1 MGSLAKAKRILI
13 FAAYFLPSVGGYETN
28 ICELSKRL
36 IQRGYQIDVITCNA
50 ENVPKSRK
58 FLTYDKLD
66 GIFVYRLPS
75 WNILGGNYPI
85 PKPSLTTFRILFR
98 LLRNDYDLVNTQ
110 GRIFLTSFL
119 GLIFAK
125 LKRIHLVHTE
135 RGTRP
140 AASRGVINLVRIIND
155 YTMGRLIIRSACKTI
170 GVSQDTCNFL
180 KKMGAKEAI
189 LIHNGINTNI
199 FKRKELS
206 QPDIKVTI
214 TFVGRLVYGKGVQ
227 NLILAFPE
235 LTRKTRARLLIIGD
249 GSYKPALERLAQSV
263 DRGNILFLGQK
274 KQREIAELLSITDI
288 FVNPSYSEGLPTS
301 VLEAGV
307 AGLPIVATDVGG
319 TKEIIE
325 DGKSGFLIPPTNTKA
340 LKETICQLIKNKHL
354 REELGNN
361 IRQFVI
367 KNFDWDEIADKWVK
381 EVILAN

>member
-28 ICELSKRL
+28 ICELSQRL

-50 ENVPKSRK
+50 ENVPKSQK

-235 LTRKTRARLLIIGD
+235 LTRK
-249 GSYKPALERLAQSV
+249 
-263 DRGNILFLGQK
+263 
-274 KQREIAELLSITDI
+274 
-288 FVNPSYSEGLPTS
+288 
-301 VLEAGV
+301 
-307 AGLPIVATDVGG
+307 
-319 TKEIIE
+319 
-325 DGKSGFLIPPTNTKA
+325 
-340 LKETICQLIKNKHL
+340 
-354 REELGNN
+354 
-361 IRQFVI
+361 
-367 KNFDWDEIADKWVK
+367 
-381 EVILAN
+381 